1 MTLGSIYAGDI
12 VQIDKKGRR
21 FLALVE
27 GTQDRERKTGELAI
41 RPVDRGITYRSASA
55 REVIKH
61 WRRRAGGR

>member
-12 VQIDKKGRR
+12 VQVDKKGRR

-27 GTQDRERKTGELAI
+27 ERKTGELAI